1 MEIREEIATLE
12 EKRED
17 LIERLDVV
25 YGSVNSGESKVEVNT
40 TRRKVRAIVRAI
52 AEIDI
57 QIDLLS
63 NLLQSE
69 TQVVEA
75 QPAKK

>member
-1 MEIREEIATLE
+1 MDIREDIATLE

-25 YGSVNSGESKVEVNT
+25 YGSLNSSDSKVEVNL
-40 TRRKVRAIVRAI
+40 TRKKVRAIVRSI

-69 TQVVEA
+69 KQIVEA
-75 QPAKK
+75 QAPKK